1 MKNTWKYQISQ
12 TFDKVKAVGNDYCEP
27 VKDSGV
33 VLTTRP
39 HLFNLQTNLKKKC
52 DLGFS
57 LALFGFRENE
67 R

>member
-39 HLFNLQTNLKKKC
+39 HLFNLQTNLKKKKKKV
-52 DLGFS
+52 
-57 LALFGFRENE
+57 
-67 R
+67 